1 MDAEVFQFTTSHG
14 GRPYVPFMVLYTNC
28 LSIHDLTRRSTVLA
42 VSALAVPLPF
52 NSRPHTEVDSLHLYY
67 SIYTYLSI
75 HDLTRRSPVAH
86 NAIRKCI
93 NLSIHDLTRRSTHL
107 QSGCASENQLSIH
120 DLTRRSTCSV
130 RVLIFL
136 PSSFNSRPHTEVD
149 HFPGADPC
157 LQRPFNSRPHTEV
170 DDLMST
176 GVTFDDPFNSRPHTE
191 VDADAVVLYINGE
204 NFQFTTSHGGRLVR
218 LGSLADCTD
227 LSIHD
232 LTRRSTR
239 CVCIICQRNLLSI
252 HDLTRRSTRA
262 SKACERVFFS
272 FNSRPHTEVD

>member
-75 HDLTRRSPVAH
+75 HDLTRRSTVAH

-107 QSGCASENQLSIH
+107 QSGCASENQLS
-120 DLTRRSTCSV
+120 
-130 RVLIFL
+130 
-136 PSSFNSRPHTEVD
+136 NSRPHTEVD
-149 HFPGADPC
+149 LFCQSTHFSA
-157 LQRPFNSRPHTEV
+157 F
-170 DDLMST
+170 
-176 GVTFDDPFNSRPHTE
+176 F
-191 VDADAVVLYINGE
+191 
-204 NFQFTTSHGGRLVR
+204 FQFTTSHGGRPFS
-218 LGSLADCTD
+218 GSRSMFTTAFQFTT
-227 LSIHD
+227 SHGG
-232 LTRRSTR
+232 RRPDAYGSN
-239 CVCIICQRNLLSI
+239 I
-252 HDLTRRSTRA
+252 
-262 SKACERVFFS
+262 
-272 FNSRPHTEVD
+272 